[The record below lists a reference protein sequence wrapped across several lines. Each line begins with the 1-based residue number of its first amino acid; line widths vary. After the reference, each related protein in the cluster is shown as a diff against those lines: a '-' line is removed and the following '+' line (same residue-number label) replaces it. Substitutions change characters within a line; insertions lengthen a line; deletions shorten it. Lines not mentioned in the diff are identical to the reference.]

1 MDITRRTFIKA
12 SGGTVALGLIGM
24 QPTLNWIRPASA
36 EKDLPEKVAYTF
48 HPPNCGGRCSHK
60 CTVRDGKLV
69 KIEAN
74 EWPDE
79 TFTKICQRGIS
90 EVERVYSPDRLKT
103 PLKRVGERGEGKFVA
118 ISWEEALSTI
128 VENMKGSIDKYGAN
142 SILFF
147 CSTGIPY
154 TMPLLPKLL
163 GAQYPT
169 YPYHFG
175 YDVGTSN
182 GQYAV
187 IGAPGGGSGLLAA
200 GINTNEITDNVN
212 SNMVILWGNNLLETS
227 LPDAATFFDIKEK
240 GVKIVYIDP
249 VYTTTAAKSHQWI
262 PIKAG
267 TDNAMLMSMVHL
279 VLANQWYDA
288 EYAKN
293 YTTAPFL
300 IREDDQTILRD
311 EQTQKYLVWDKN
323 SNSVKPCDAPGIDP
337 ELEGEFNV
345 NGVNVKTVLTGF
357 REHTKDNTPAW
368 ASKITDVPEQV
379 IYDLTKEYAL
389 GGPACIQWG
398 LGALDKYYHTDTTGR
413 LGAMLAAL
421 TGNIGISG
429 GGIGPGKAHKAAWP
443 AKLTAWSLPP
453 EFKLADAE
461 GHICDYQD
469 TPNSAKVLFMI
480 GNVLHQSFPNYNR
493 TTEWAKSLDFIAA
506 VEYLH
511 SDSMNYADIVLP
523 ACSVYETEYDVGV
536 IATEK
541 SHILLQQKVID
552 PLFESKSDF
561 QIEKELAQR
570 FGFDQYM
577 PATPEDYVRSQLQ
590 SPDPIMQGITVEN
603 LLANQCIMRLNA
615 PNKPYVGY
623 ADFKFG
629 TESTRAELYNQIF
642 LEDNCPFPIWEEQN
656 EASSMSPLFKKY
668 PLIFGTPHTR
678 FRSHSSFSNSR
689 WLLQINNEPMIRIN
703 PKDALSRG
711 IKNQDFV
718 EVFNDRGSFECRCQ
732 LAEDMR
738 PGMVQIS
745 EGWWS
750 RYFRKGDPQELI
762 NPNKNP
768 RAKKLP
774 YGHIIGYSD
783 TLVEVRKAEV

>member
-1 MDITRRTFIKA
+1 MGISRRTFLKA
-12 SGGTVALGLIGM
+12 SGGTAALAITGM
-24 QPTLNWIRPASA
+24 TPIINWIRPAAA
-36 EKDLPEKVAYTF
+36 EDELKERVAYTF

-60 CTVRDGKLV
+60 CTVRNGKLV
-69 KIEAN
+69 KIEPN
-74 EWPDE
+74 SWPDN
-79 TFTKICQRGIS
+79 TFTKICLRGLS
-90 EVERVYSPDRLKT
+90 EGERVYSPDRLKT

-118 ISWEEALSTI
+118 ISWDEALDTI
-128 VENMKGSIDKYGAN
+128 ADKLKESIDKYG
-142 SILFF
+142 SKSVLFF
-147 CSTGIPY
+147 SSTGIPY

-163 GAQYPT
+163 GTQYPT
-169 YPYHFG
+169 YPNNFG

-182 GQYAV
+182 GQYTI

-200 GINTNEITDNVN
+200 GINTNEITDNIN
-212 SNMVILWGNNLLETS
+212 SNMVILWGNNLLETA

-240 GVKIVYIDP
+240 GVKMVYIDP
-249 VYTTTAAKSHQWI
+249 VYTTTAAKCDQWI

-267 TDNAMLMSMVHL
+267 TDNAMLLSMVHL
-279 VLANQWYDA
+279 VLKNKWYDE

-300 IREDDQTILRD
+300 IREDDKTILRD
-311 EQTQKYLVWDKN
+311 EQTKKYLVWDKN
-323 SNSVKPCDAPGIDP
+323 SNSVKPYDTPAINP
-337 ELEGEFNV
+337 ELEGSFSV
-345 NGVNVKTVLTGF
+345 NGINVKTVLTGF
-357 REHTKDNTPAW
+357 TEHTKDNTPAW
-368 ASKITDVPEQV
+368 ASAITDVPEQV

-421 TGNIGISG
+421 TGNIGRAG
-429 GGIGPGKAHKAAWP
+429 GGIGPGKSHKAAWA
-443 AKLTAWSLPP
+443 AKLGAWSLPAN
-453 EFKLADAE
+453 FKLTGAE
-461 GHICDYQD
+461 GHMCDYQD
-469 TPNSAKVLFMI
+469 TPNSVKSLFML

-493 TTEWAKSLDFIAA
+493 TVEWAKSLDFIAA
-506 VEYLH
+506 VEFLH
-511 SDSMNYADIVLP
+511 SDSINYADIVLP
-523 ACSVYETEYDVGV
+523 ACSVYESEYDIGV

-570 FGFDQYM
+570 FGVDQYL
-577 PATPEDYVRSQLQ
+577 PETPEDYTRALLNSSEPV
-590 SPDPIMQGITVEN
+590 MQGITVEN
-603 LLANQCIMRLNA
+603 LLANNCVMRVNA

-623 ADFKFG
+623 ADLKFG
-629 TESTRAELYNQIF
+629 TESTKAELYNEIF

-656 EASSMSPLFKKY
+656 EASSASPLFKKY

-678 FRSHSSFSNSR
+678 FRSHSSFSNAR
-689 WLLQINNEPMIRIN
+689 WLLQINEEPLIRIN
-703 PKDALSRG
+703 PKDALNRG
-711 IKNQDFV
+711 LKDKDFV
-718 EVFNDRGSFECRCQ
+718 EVFNDRGSFQCKCQ
-732 LAEDMR
+732 LTEDMR

-750 RYFRKGDPQELI
+750 RYFKKGDPQQLT

-783 TLVEVRKAEV
+783 TLVEIKKAEA